1 MHHVERSIVAV
12 THALRKILRFNLA
25 LVGNTIVTSIFVLN
39 AIRPL
44 HLDVVVN
51 FAVIVK
57 EVLSNVLDAKKSIV
71 KKIANKINGTV
82 ARVAMK
88 NSAVIIVRCLV
99 LKTNRTERLHAAKT
113 AKMIHTWDG
122 IINNALCIVHCGR
135 ENEKR
140 EQFRYYITKLVIN
153 KKKKDYLLLHLL
165 PLMRIIS
172 V

>member
-88 NSAVIIVRCLV
+88 NSAVISVRCLV
-99 LKTNRTERLHAAKT
+99 LKTNHAERLHAAKT
-113 AKMIHTWDG
+113 ARMVHT
-122 IINNALCIVHCGR
+122 
-135 ENEKR
+135 
-140 EQFRYYITKLVIN
+140 
-153 KKKKDYLLLHLL
+153 
-165 PLMRIIS
+165 
-172 V
+172 